1 MEKILTWSPILFGV
15 MIGWLSVYF
24 IRKYKTHDANILW
37 KTAGVFL
44 TGAGID
50 SLSFIL
56 GAKIGTLCIL
66 YYMLGCAV
74 GFFVHWIYQFVI
86 SIISRKSGVSIKD
99 YLLLSSCNLSEEE
112 EIKLME
118 EMANVNKT
126 KQSKTLNTSHPK

>member
-1 MEKILTWSPILFGV
+1 MEKILILSPILFGM

-24 IRKYKTHDANILW
+24 IRKYKAHDANILW

-44 TGAGID
+44 IGVGID

-56 GAKIGTLCIL
+56 GSETGALCIL

-74 GFFVHWIYQFVI
+74 GFFLHWIYQFFVSFI
-86 SIISRKSGVSIKD
+86 TRKSGLSIAD

-118 EMANVNKT
+118 EMAKENGK
-126 KQSKTLNTSHPK
+126 SKSSSKDSLP

>member
-1 MEKILTWSPILFGV
+1 MEKILILSPILFGV

-24 IRKYKTHDANILW
+24 IRKYKAHDANILW

-44 TGAGID
+44 IGVGID

-56 GAKIGTLCIL
+56 GSETGALCIL

-74 GFFVHWIYQFVI
+74 GFFLHWIYQFFVSFI
-86 SIISRKSGVSIKD
+86 TRKSGLSIAD

-118 EMANVNKT
+118 EMAKENGK
-126 KQSKTLNTSHPK
+126 SKSSSKDSLP